1 MWYLCGYQI
10 LERGE
15 VVFAKHLTYLSFR
28 YMGDYDDDSGTTK
41 LSSITVAYL
50 DPYVVR
56 VRIYSKFIDAITRY
70 LWPCPFF

>member
-1 MWYLCGYQI
+1 
-10 LERGE
+10 
-15 VVFAKHLTYLSFR
+15 
-28 YMGDYDDDSGTTK
+28 MGDYDDDSGTTK